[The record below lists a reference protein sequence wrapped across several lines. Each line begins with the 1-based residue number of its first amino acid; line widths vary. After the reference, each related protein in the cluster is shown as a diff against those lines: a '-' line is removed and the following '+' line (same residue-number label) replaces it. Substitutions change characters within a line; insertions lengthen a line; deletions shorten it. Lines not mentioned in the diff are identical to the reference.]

1 MRYWISLFFIV
12 YSAFSLADDKTT
24 LYDFRYWSAPEHTR
38 IVIDKEEDTLFN
50 IKSFDDYLVISF
62 DDAEVLSETFSNLF
76 FKDSRIKKV
85 KIKRD
90 KETIKLIVHINNK
103 FSTKHFTL
111 KPNAKYKYHRLVVD
125 VIDSE
130 LKITKKIRIKR
141 DKETI
146 KLIVHINNKF
156 STKHF
161 TLKPNA
167 KYKYHRLVV
176 DIIDSELKITKKI
189 TKPELV
195 SPVQN
200 QKIILVDAGHGGEDS
215 GAIGKNRSK
224 EKDVNLAIAKK
235 LVAIINKNKNLK
247 AVLTRSGD
255 YYVPLTKRITIA
267 QKEKATMFIS
277 IHADAVESPVAKGAS
292 VYTLSEKGNNSK
304 LAKQLETSQNVV
316 DQFGGVESVIDSD
329 QFLKNILKDF
339 SRKDRDMQS
348 FNLANEIIKQLEKI
362 GPIHKK
368 VPQKANFVV
377 LKSPSIPSVLVETA
391 FISNPTQEKRLTNSK
406 QQTKI
411 AQSIYQG
418 ILKYYSTL

>member
-1 MRYWISLFFIV
+1 M
-12 YSAFSLADDKTT
+12 
-24 LYDFRYWSAPEHTR
+24 
-38 IVIDKEEDTLFN
+38 
-50 IKSFDDYLVISF
+50 
-62 DDAEVLSETFSNLF
+62 
-76 FKDSRIKKV
+76 
-85 KIKRD
+85 
-90 KETIKLIVHINNK
+90 
-103 FSTKHFTL
+103 
-111 KPNAKYKYHRLVVD
+111 
-125 VIDSE
+125 
-130 LKITKKIRIKR
+130 
-141 DKETI
+141 
-146 KLIVHINNKF
+146 
-156 STKHF
+156 
-161 TLKPNA
+161 
-167 KYKYHRLVV
+167 
-176 DIIDSELKITKKI
+176 
-189 TKPELV
+189 
-195 SPVQN
+195 
-200 QKIILVDAGHGGEDS
+200 
-215 GAIGKNRSK
+215 
-224 EKDVNLAIAKK
+224 
-235 LVAIINKNKNLK
+235 AIINKNKDLK